1 MGVRDSDPPSD
12 ALTHPERPTVPS
24 SEPPADV
31 HDPALPFARTALSLP
46 AVGTPGGSAPAEPAP
61 AEPSPVPAAS
71 APAEPTPAEPTPAEP
86 TDSVPADAPPPR
98 APRRQRPQPQP
109 EHLRAAMTAALSHS
123 NIDDAAAGPALG
135 PPTPR
140 PNLRS
145 FPKTGSR
152 SSPSVNQSPPN
163 TRATLRR
170 VLLRITQAA
179 LALLLVGVAVVFFT
193 VRHYEANL
201 PSIEQLKAGYDPP
214 QVTRVLARDGTLLA
228 NLFTE
233 RRTVVPFSDIPSH
246 VKQAFL
252 AAEDASFYEH
262 EGLDYLGML
271 RALAANL
278 RAGKTTQGGSTITQQ
293 VIKNVLLDSERSYKR
308 KIRETILARRVEQH
322 LTKDEIFGL
331 YLNHIYLGHGRYG
344 VEEAARY
351 YFGKR
356 VKEVDIAEAALLAGI
371 VAAPE
376 RFSPRKHP
384 ERALER
390 RRYVLE
396 QMLRKGFMTRE
407 VHGHASIVPMKIAPA
422 VEAESELC
430 PEVIATVRQ
439 ILEEVEP
446 DRARRGGY
454 TVHTTIDP
462 SLQTAARQAVRKN
475 LDQYLKRQKLEPPYT
490 LKSRRLWGKPFEGTP
505 QRHRIYVGTV
515 TAVNDGAGT
524 IDVKVGNTLGRVV
537 LRDEGRYNPRRLPP
551 SEFTKPGAALRVAA
565 LENPS
570 PASDPIPLRLELAP
584 QGALVAIDVRTRE
597 VRALVGSYEAVM
609 GGLDRTGSSAKDE
622 SLLTKRQ
629 PGSSFKPL
637 MYSYALHSRHFTP
650 ASVFEFPNPPGS
662 EEPTRR
668 LSLRAGVAK
677 SDNDVAESVFTKV
690 GGANIVEWARAMGIG
705 STLKPDKS
713 LALGSYE
720 VSVFEITNA
729 YTTLAAGG
737 NYAPAKVITKIVL
750 PDGSELP
757 LPPQPPKRRVMSE
770 EEAYLTTS
778 LLRGVV
784 EEGTGKRARALERPV
799 AGKTGTTND
808 NRDAWFVGYSTD
820 IVAGSWVGYDD
831 NLPLG
836 WGEYGAVAAL
846 PAWLDFMQ
854 VAHKGKPHTQFP
866 RPAGIVKAKIDPRTG
881 LLPFPGQTDAIDEEF
896 LPDAVP
902 TETAPTPSEATLEG
916 TDGTDDATSPSPTPD
931 RDPDAPNA
939 PANGEPSSPSAP
951 AASATAPNGAIANT
965 SLTTGAGAPVP
976 EPLLPETEPPP
987 F

>member
-1 MGVRDSDPPSD
+1 MTE
-12 ALTHPERPTVPS
+12 ALARASAT
-24 SEPPADV
+24 AD
-31 HDPALPFARTALSLP
+31 
-46 AVGTPGGSAPAEPAP
+46 APAPRAGG
-61 AEPSPVPAAS
+61 AS
-71 APAEPTPAEPTPAEP
+71 
-86 TDSVPADAPPPR
+86 APPPR
-98 APRRQRPQPQP
+98 VPNIRSRPK
-109 EHLRAAMTAALSHS
+109 
-123 NIDDAAAGPALG
+123 I
-135 PPTPR
+135 
-140 PNLRS
+140 
-145 FPKTGSR
+145 GSG
-152 SSPSVNQSPPN
+152 SSPSVNQSVPGSQGEN
-163 TRATLRR
+163 
-170 VLLRITQAA
+170 VKRIAVRILQVA
-179 LALLLVGVAVVFFT
+179 LALLVVAALAVFFT

-233 RRTVVPFSDIPSH
+233 RRTVVPFTEIPSH

-308 KIRETILARRVEQH
+308 KIRETILARKVEQH

-356 VKEVDIAEAALLAGI
+356 VKEIDIAEAALLAGI

-376 RFSPRKHP
+376 RYSPRKHP
-384 ERALER
+384 DRALER

-407 VHGHASIVPMKIAPA
+407 VHGHASIVPMKLAPA

-439 ILEEVEP
+439 VLEEVEP
-446 DRARRGGY
+446 SRARRGGY

-462 SLQTAARQAVRKN
+462 TLQAAARGAVRKN

-515 TAVNDGAGT
+515 TNVNDGAGT
-524 IDVKVGNTLGRVV
+524 IDVKVGTALGRVV
-537 LRDEGRYNPRRLPP
+537 LRDEDRYNPRRLPP
-551 SEFTKPGAALRVAA
+551 SEFTVPGAALRVAA

-570 PASDPIPLRLELAP
+570 PTSDPIPLRLELAP
-584 QGALVAIDVRTRE
+584 QGALVAIDVRSRE

-609 GGLDRTGSSAKDE
+609 GGLDRTGSSAKDD

-650 ASVFEFPNPPGS
+650 ASVFEFPNKPGS
-662 EEPTRR
+662 EEPTRW
-668 LSLRAGVAK
+668 LSLRTGVAK
-677 SDNDVAESVFTKV
+677 SDNDVAESVFKKV

-737 NYAPAKVITKIVL
+737 NYAPPKVIAKIVI

-784 EEGTGKRARALERPV
+784 EEGTGRRARALERPV

-854 VAHKGKPHTQFP
+854 AAHKGKPHTQFP
-866 RPAGIVKAKIDPRTG
+866 RPPGIVKAKVDPRTG
-881 LLPFPGQTDAIDEEF
+881 LLPYPGQQDAVEEEF

-902 TETAPTPSEATLEG
+902 TETAPVPTDQTEAGAEG
-916 TDGTDDATSPSPTPD
+916 TETVPSQTPD
-931 RDPDAPNA
+931 QDPDAPGAA
-939 PANGEPSSPSAP
+939 PKGPAP
-951 AASATAPNGAIANT
+951 DTPPPATDVVANT
-965 SLTTGAGAPVP
+965 SPTTDAAAP
-976 EPLLPETEPPP
+976 LPEAEPPP

>member
-12 ALTHPERPTVPS
+12 ARLPSDALPITERETPNDTEDPGPPS
-24 SEPPADV
+24 GDALPVTEREAPGDDK
-31 HDPALPFARTALSLP
+31 DPALPFARTALSHIAPEPVAKNTP
-46 AVGTPGGSAPAEPAP
+46 AQPALAAPAANK
-61 AEPSPVPAAS
+61 
-71 APAEPTPAEPTPAEP
+71 
-86 TDSVPADAPPPR
+86 
-98 APRRQRPQPQP
+98 RQRPGPQP
-109 EHLRAAMTAALSHS
+109 ERLRAAMNAAL
-123 NIDDAAAGPALG
+123 DRATAGSPKADLGSGDSSAPPA
-135 PPTPR
+135 PR
-140 PNLRS
+140 APSVQNLR
-145 FPKTGSR
+145 KTGSP
-152 SSPSVNQSPPN
+152 SSPSVNQGVPKS
-163 TRATLRR
+163 RGEIAKRVAVRIFQVTL
-170 VLLRITQAA
+170 VLLALGA
-179 LALLLVGVAVVFFT
+179 LAVFFT

-233 RRTVVPFSDIPSH
+233 RRTVVPFTDIPSH

-308 KIRETILARRVEQH
+308 KIRETILARKVEQH

-356 VKEVDIAEAALLAGI
+356 VKEIDIAEAALLAGI

-376 RFSPRKHP
+376 RYSPRKHP
-384 ERALER
+384 ERALDR

-396 QMLRKGFMTRE
+396 QMLKKGFMTPE
-407 VHGHASIVPMKIAPA
+407 VHGHASIVPMKLAPA

-439 ILEEVEP
+439 VLEEVEP
-446 DRARRGGY
+446 NRARRGGY

-462 SLQTAARQAVRKN
+462 ALQAAARQAVRKN

-490 LKSRRLWGKPFEGTP
+490 LKTRRLWGKPFEGTP
-505 QRHRIYVGTV
+505 ERYRIYVGTV
-515 TAVNDGAGT
+515 MAVNDGAGT
-524 IDVKVGNTLGRVV
+524 IDVQVGGALGRVV
-537 LRDEGRYNPRRLPP
+537 LRDEDRFNPRRLPP
-551 SEFTKPGAALRVAA
+551 SQFTQPGALLRVAA
-565 LENPS
+565 LESPS
-570 PASDPIPLRLELAP
+570 KTSGPIPLRLELGP

-629 PGSSFKPL
+629 PGSAFKPL

-650 ASVFEFPNPPGS
+650 ASVFEFPNKPGS
-662 EEPTRR
+662 AEATRW
-668 LSLRAGVAK
+668 LSLRSGVAK
-677 SDNDVAESVFTKV
+677 SDNDVAEAVLKKV
-690 GGANIVEWARAMGIG
+690 GAANVVEWARAMGIG
-705 STLKPDKS
+705 SALKPDKS

-737 NYAPAKVITKIVL
+737 NYAPPKVITKIVV

-784 EEGTGKRARALERPV
+784 EEGTGRRARALERPV

-820 IVAGSWVGYDD
+820 MVTGAWVGYDD

-854 VAHKGKPHTQFP
+854 VAHKDKPHTQFP
-866 RPAGIVKAKIDPRTG
+866 RPSGIVKAKVDPRTG
-881 LLPFPGQTDAIDEEF
+881 LLPYPGQEDAVDEEF

-902 TETAPTPSEATLEG
+902 TESAPVPNDVTETEPGTEGAPSQ
-916 TDGTDDATSPSPTPD
+916 TPD
-931 RDPDAPNA
+931 QDPDAPAEA
-939 PANGEPSSPSAP
+939 PKGPPPSTTSPAP
-951 AASATAPNGAIANT
+951 PNVVANT
-965 SLTTGAGAPVP
+965 SPTAGAVAP
-976 EPLLPETEPPP
+976 LPEAPLPEAEPPP